1 MIREVCPKC
10 GSEKYKKNGHIH
22 NGKQNYR
29 CKECGRQFVID
40 YEFKDIKDF
49 EKELI
54 NKALLERN
62 SLRGIC
68 RIFSVSLTWLLGYLA
83 MLYTQT
89 PDDLGF
95 KLPLKY
101 KNSKV
106 QLLFVEADEM
116 WSFVGNKENK
126 QWIWLAMD
134 VGTRQII
141 AFHIGGRGK
150 ADAEKLWQQIPEIYR
165 EKAYF
170 FTDYW
175 NAYAC
180 VLPKNRHAAVG
191 KHTGLTNHI
200 ERFNLT
206 MRQRVS
212 RLVRSSLSFSK
223 NIENH
228 IAAIKFFLFHYN
240 LSKAALLV

>member
-1 MIREVCPKC
+1 MIREVCPSC

-29 CKECGRQFVID
+29 CKECGRQFVMNCEYKEIN
-40 YEFKDIKDF
+40 DF
-49 EKELI
+49 EKALI

-62 SLRGIC
+62 SLRGVC
-68 RIFSVSLTWLLGYLA
+68 RIFSVSLTWLLGYIA
-83 MLYTQT
+83 ALYAKT

-95 KLPLKY
+95 KLPSKY

-141 AFHIGGRGK
+141 AFHVGGRGK
-150 ADAEKLWQQIPEIYR
+150 EDAEKLWQQIPAVYR
-165 EKAYF
+165 EEAHF

-175 NAYAC
+175 SAYAC
-180 VLPKNRHAAVG
+180 VLPKDRHCAVG

-206 MRQRVS
+206 VRQRVS

-223 NIENH
+223 NIDNH

-240 LSKAALLV
+240 LSKSALLV

>member
-10 GSEKYKKNGHIH
+10 GSKKYKKNGHIH
-22 NGKQNYR
+22 NGKQNHR

-40 YEFKDIKDF
+40 YEFKEIKEF

-83 MLYTQT
+83 MLYGQT

-95 KLPLKY
+95 KIPFKY
-101 KNSKV
+101 KNSQV

-116 WSFVGNKENK
+116 WSFVGNKETK

-134 VGTRQII
+134 VARRQII

-150 ADAEKLWQQIPEIYR
+150 EDAQQLWQQIPDVYR
-165 EKAYF
+165 EQAYF

-175 NAYAC
+175 SAYAC
-180 VLPKNRHAAVG
+180 VLPKNRHSAVG

-223 NIENH
+223 NIQNH